1 MSGFPTSIDSFPT
14 ILPSDKQDTAGK
26 ELDAVLNSFSSAIVA
41 AETRIGINGSAD
53 TNSLDHKVASVF
65 ASLTA
70 TQAAIGYHP
79 ASGVMAVTNSLD
91 ITQTGLDS
99 VSDW

>member
-53 TNSLDHKVASVF
+53 INNQSGARMTAARKRKPQQSSKRTAGNAPVSRVA
-65 ASLTA
+65 
-70 TQAAIGYHP
+70 
-79 ASGVMAVTNSLD
+79 
-91 ITQTGLDS
+91 LDS
-99 VSDW
+99 VNDW